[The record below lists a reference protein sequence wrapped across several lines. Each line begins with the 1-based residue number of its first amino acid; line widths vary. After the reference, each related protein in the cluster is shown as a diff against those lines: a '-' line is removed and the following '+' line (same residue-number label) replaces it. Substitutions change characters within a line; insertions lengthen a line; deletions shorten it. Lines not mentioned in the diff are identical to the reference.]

1 MSDAPKKSYRTGVL
15 LLLTLVYGFNFID
28 RQIVGILAP
37 WIQTDLDL
45 TNTQLGLLIGLAFAA
60 FYTIMGIPLAF
71 LADRINRVSLLSAA
85 LAVWS
90 GFTAL
95 TGVSQNFLHIAFAR
109 VGVGIGEA
117 GGSPPSH
124 SMISD
129 FYGKEERAGALGV
142 YSLGIPLG
150 IMVAYFLTAAL
161 MGSDPDTVDWRR
173 IFILLGFMG
182 LFLAVIVRLMVV
194 EPQRGAID
202 AEGTPDLPSIK
213 FNDSYKSLAMF
224 LGFIVAFA
232 FLTQLLNASDMF
244 LGTSLNWDVVTIMI
258 MLFGVI
264 VAIMTRL
271 SIQTPEKR
279 KLIGKQPKTTK
290 APSGYIPL
298 GQSFRDANLPPRA
311 LVFGGVLAALIIGV
325 ITGIVSILVLVL
337 VSFFLITMFLLSLQ
351 PGVMTILSI
360 KSWWWMALGI
370 AFASFASYAISGFQT
385 KFLRLLDP
393 DFSPRTFIIW
403 IGIINGTFYV
413 AGTFFGAKLVDW
425 RAKKDIRA
433 YGTIPAISILLAFPL
448 AMAAF
453 WAPSVVLHLAIG
465 AALQLCLGVYLGPSF
480 AIAQTLAPIKLR
492 AMSTALFFF
501 VLNMIA
507 LGGGPTFA
515 GAMIDVFINKG
526 AGELGA
532 TRSAMYVTFGAY
544 ILAFFF
550 YMLVRK
556 SLPKDWADAEA
567 RNEQASST

>member
-1 MSDAPKKSYRTGVL
+1 MSETPKKGYRTVVL

-37 WIQTDLDL
+37 WIQADLDL

-60 FYTIMGIPLAF
+60 FYTILGIPLAF
-71 LADRINRVSLLSAA
+71 LADRMNRVTLLSLA

-95 TGVSQNFLHIAFAR
+95 TGFAQNFLHIALAR

-129 FYGKEERAGALGV
+129 FYGKDERAGALGI

-150 IMVAYFLTAAL
+150 IMSAYFLTAVL
-161 MGSDPDTVDWRR
+161 IGSDAESVNWRR
-173 IFILLGFMG
+173 IFIILGIAG
-182 LFLAVIVRLMVV
+182 IILSLIVKLVIK
-194 EPQRGAID
+194 EPVRGAM
-202 AEGTPDLPSIK
+202 ESEQKPG
-213 FNDSYKSLAMF
+213 
-224 LGFIVAFA
+224 
-232 FLTQLLNASDMF
+232 
-244 LGTSLNWDVVTIMI
+244 
-258 MLFGVI
+258 
-264 VAIMTRL
+264 
-271 SIQTPEKR
+271 
-279 KLIGKQPKTTK
+279 
-290 APSGYIPL
+290 SGYISL
-298 GQSFRDANLPPRA
+298 KDSWAQSNLAPRA
-311 LVFGGVLAALIIGV
+311 LLFGGVSALLWGGFAFGYVPIIFAALF
-325 ITGIVSILVLVL
+325 
-337 VSFFLITMFLLSLQ
+337 SFFIIMMFMLSLQ

-370 AFASFASYAISGFQT
+370 AFASFASYAVSGFQT

-393 DFSPRTFIIW
+393 EFNIRTIIIW

-413 AGTFFGAKLVDW
+413 AGTYFGAKLVDW
-425 RAKKDIRA
+425 RAKKDVRA

-448 AMAAF
+448 AMLAF
-453 WAPSVVLHLAIG
+453 WAPTVVLHLTIG

-515 GAMIDVFINKG
+515 GAMIDYFLNSG
-526 AGELGA
+526 LSDLEA
-532 TRSAMYVTFGAY
+532 TRSAMYVTFSAY
-544 ILAFFF
+544 ILAFIF

-556 SLPKDWADAEA
+556 TLPKDWAAAEA
-567 RNEQASST
+567 RNEQASPT